1 MPMDIETKEPHL
13 KLPNIDEQSSHVT
26 MDVDATID
34 SNTLLDNDDFN
45 VNNDDLL
52 E

>member
-1 MPMDIETKEPHL
+1 MDVETKEPLL

-34 SNTLLDNDDFN
+34 SNTLFDNDDFN
-45 VNNDDLL
+45 FYNDDLL
-52 E
+52 Q